1 MIPSP
6 VAAEPARLD
15 HEAPE
20 RSHESRFVGRDNELG
35 FIREAWQRALTGQC
49 ELVTVVGDP
58 GIGKSRLVAE
68 ALATLDVRVVRGRCL
83 PYGEGITYWPVV
95 EVIKQLDAL
104 PSDQAAAAAISSLL
118 GESKE
123 GTSADQIAWAFRKF
137 LEEQTPLVAVFDDIQ
152 WGEEPFSTSSKR
164 RPCSSPRRSSFS
176 AWRVLRC
183 WSAAPPGRESCS
195 GNAARISTAA
205 RQARRASS
213 SCTCGTPNTAITAS
227 PMNFSTEPPCDST
240 IAFIRSK

>member
-1 MIPSP
+1 M
-6 VAAEPARLD
+6 
-15 HEAPE
+15 
-20 RSHESRFVGRDNELG
+20 
-35 FIREAWQRALTGQC
+35 TGQC

-123 GTSADQIAWAFRKF
+123 GTSADQIAWAFRKL

-152 WGEEPFSTSSKR
+152 WGEETFLDLVEATALLVAR
-164 RPCSSPRRSSFS
+164 
-176 AWRVLRC
+176 
-183 WSAAPPGRESCS
+183 AAPPSLHG
-195 GNAARISTAA
+195 
-205 RQARRASS
+205 AS
-213 SCTCGTPNTAITAS
+213 
-227 PMNFSTEPPCDST
+227 
-240 IAFIRSK
+240 